1 MCVWSVCSS
10 SGTSRGKMK
19 RNGVVFCF
27 WTEEGTEGKEEAMS
41 REVGVA
47 RETDRGC
54 CELL

>member
-47 RETDRGC
+47 RETDG
-54 CELL
+54 LL